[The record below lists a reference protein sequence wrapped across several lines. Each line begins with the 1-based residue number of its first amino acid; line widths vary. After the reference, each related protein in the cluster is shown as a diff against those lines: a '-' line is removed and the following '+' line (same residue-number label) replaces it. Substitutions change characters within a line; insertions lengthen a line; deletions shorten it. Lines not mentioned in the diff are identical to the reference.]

1 MYLSELIRTGLII
14 QSSNGIFLLLLGTSF
29 TRKKTD
35 TMETL
40 TDSLT
45 MVVLAGTTLVFIT
58 LPSNSY
64 SNCNK
69 QILTSV
75 VFSIKIR

>member
-1 MYLSELIRTGLII
+1 
-14 QSSNGIFLLLLGTSF
+14 
-29 TRKKTD
+29 
-35 TMETL
+35 METF

-75 VFSIKIR
+75 LFSIKIC